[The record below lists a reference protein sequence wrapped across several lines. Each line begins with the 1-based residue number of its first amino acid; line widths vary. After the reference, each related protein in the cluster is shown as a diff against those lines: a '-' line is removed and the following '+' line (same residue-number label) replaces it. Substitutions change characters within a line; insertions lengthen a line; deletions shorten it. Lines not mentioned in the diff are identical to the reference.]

1 LHQKNEPITW
11 QRLLKAMFGLELSL
25 LGAARG
31 QLVWVNLATAL
42 CGAAVE
48 AQGDPL
54 KGKGHTDVFGVF

>member
-1 LHQKNEPITW
+1 
-11 QRLLKAMFGLELSL
+11 MFGLELSL